1 MIYANPWSTASLL
14 SCSQNC
20 IPYYYYSVGVSRNHL
35 PYPPTPT
42 LHLPSPT
49 LATKYPTVSK
59 KRGQLQNSNLYEEDK
74 SSSYLANF
82 KDCMSIANLQSC
94 KYTLLLF
101 GSVLVIYVC
110 LTIFNNI
117 KSEKQWVYSCPF
129 LGYSNLYI
137 AKTVVS
143 RCNNESIKFVKT
155 SQIILFEKNN
165 LVTNNR

>member
-1 MIYANPWSTASLL
+1 MCNKPQQPRSKHL
-14 SCSQNC
+14 
-20 IPYYYYSVGVSRNHL
+20 PVGQGTRVSRNHL
-35 PYPPTPT
+35 PYAYPPLPWPRNTLTFLKEGTTPK
-42 LHLPSPT
+42 LKFVFS
-49 LATKYPTVSK
+49 
-59 KRGQLQNSNLYEEDK
+59 QLNHHTWLILKIVWAWQFLESQ
-74 SSSYLANF
+74 
-82 KDCMSIANLQSC
+82 NLQSC

-101 GSVLVIYVC
+101 GSVLVIYIY